1 MVNPVII
8 SIVKRFFIILAN
20 LVFINKY
27 PLVFILIKV
36 FLIIN
41 NILLL
46 IIIYR
51 IRKGFLL
58 NSIIIL
64 NPSFF

>member
-1 MVNPVII
+1 MII
-8 SIVKRFFIILAN
+8 LIIKRFFIILTN
-20 LVFINKY
+20 LVLINKY
-27 PLVFILIKV
+27 PLIPISIKV
-36 FLIIN
+36 FLIVN

-46 IIIYR
+46 IIVYK
-51 IRKGFLL
+51 IRKGFPP

>member
-1 MVNPVII
+1 MLII
-8 SIVKRFFIILAN
+8 KRFFIIWAN
-20 LVFINKY
+20 LVFINKC
-27 PLVFILIKV
+27 PLTFISIKI

-51 IRKGFLL
+51 IYKGSLP
-58 NSIIIL
+58 NNTIIL